1 LNKSSRGENFLE
13 NLSRK
18 EREKKF
24 RESVMVEAAEELFVK
39 KGFDNVT
46 MNEIAGKAEF
56 TKRTLYRYF
65 NSKEDLFFA
74 VALKGFKKMAEYC
87 QQGFAKGDKGFEK
100 LSNGLHA
107 YLDFAQKNPDTF
119 RIINSVGHIRRK
131 TKNSPKLQKWMKFD
145 NRLFNS
151 IAELLKQGKD
161 DGSVRQNIEP
171 LKGTF
176 SIIFMATGFF
186 RLLGETGA
194 NYADHFDLDLEEFS
208 EYSLNL
214 LLDAI
219 KS

>member
-1 LNKSSRGENFLE
+1 ME

-24 RESVMVEAAEELFVK
+24 RQSVMVDAAEELFAK
-39 KGFDNVT
+39 KGFDKVT
-46 MNEIAGKAEF
+46 MNEIANKAEF

-74 VALKGFKKMAEYC
+74 VALKGFKEMAQYC
-87 QQGFAKGDKGFEK
+87 QHGFEKGDRGFEK
-100 LSNGLHA
+100 LSNGLQA
-107 YLDFAQKNPDTF
+107 YLDFAQKHPDTF

-131 TKNSPKLQKWMKFD
+131 AKDSPKLEKWMKFD
-145 NRLFNS
+145 DRLFNS
-151 IAELLKQGKD
+151 IAELLKQGKK
-161 DGSVRQNIEP
+161 DGSIRPDIEP

-208 EYSLNL
+208 DYSLKL

-219 KS
+219 KSRKE

>member
-1 LNKSSRGENFLE
+1 ME

-24 RESVMVEAAEELFVK
+24 RESVMVDAAEELFAK

-87 QQGFAKGDKGFEK
+87 QQGFAKGSQGFEK

-107 YLDFAQKNPDTF
+107 FLDFARENPETF
-119 RIINSVGHIRRK
+119 RIVNKVGHIRSK
-131 TKNSPKLQKWMKFD
+131 TKDSPKLEEWMEFD
-145 NRLFNS
+145 DKLFNS
-151 IAELLKQGKD
+151 VAEVLERGKR
-161 DGSVRQNIEP
+161 DGSIRGDIDP
-171 LKGTF
+171 LTGTF

-208 EYSLNL
+208 DYSLNL